1 MAKFRLA
8 GRRAKKTGAP
18 NAGLPCV
25 ILVLAGLALLGFFM
39 LWVLKS
45 NAPG

>member
-18 NAGLPCV
+18 QAALPCV
-25 ILVLAGLALLGFFM
+25 VLIFVGLAMLGLFM
-39 LWVLKS
+39 YFVLKS
-45 NAPG
+45 SAPG